1 LYRFHLR
8 FQELRLETE
17 SSINAFRAIW
27 VAPSIILGM
36 GMTRLCSDAITLFR
50 SRRNVQIDWI
60 PLVWAVCIFIW
71 QIQYLW
77 AIIDLPTFVQKWTL
91 FDFMILLALSLTLF
105 VSAALVFPDAQMHAG
120 AKLEEN
126 FLRDGR
132 WSLIALSA
140 WGLTAVLADLA
151 LFDEA
156 FLSRDIGLMIVIATA
171 PLIYL
176 MTRKRSL
183 KALITGGN
191 LALTLWTAWVLSPK
205 SY

>member
-1 LYRFHLR
+1 M
-8 FQELRLETE
+8 EPEV
-17 SSINAFRAIW
+17 SISAFRAIW
-27 VAPSIILGM
+27 IAPSIILGM
-36 GMTRLCSDAITLFR
+36 GMTRLSSDAITLFR
-50 SRRNVQIDWI
+50 SRHNVQIDWI

-77 AIIDLPTFVQKWTL
+77 AIIELPSFVQKWTL
-91 FDFMILLALSLTLF
+91 FDFFILLFLSLSLF
-105 VSAALVFPDAQMHAG
+105 VSAALVLPDNQLQSG
-120 AKLEEN
+120 ARLEEN

-140 WGLTAVLADLA
+140 WGFTAALADLT
-151 LFDEA
+151 LFEVPI
-156 FLSRDIGLMIVIATA
+156 LSRDVALMSLIAIA

-176 MTRKRSL
+176 ITQKRGL
-183 KALITGGN
+183 KALITGSN

>member
-1 LYRFHLR
+1 M
-8 FQELRLETE
+8 ETE
-17 SSINAFRAIW
+17 SSISAFRAIW

-50 SRRNVQIDWI
+50 SRHNVQIDWI
-60 PLVWAVCIFIW
+60 PLVWAACIFLW

-77 AIIDLPTFVQKWTL
+77 AIIELPTFVQKWTL

-105 VSAALVFPDAQMHAG
+105 VSAALVFPDTRMHAG
-120 AKLEEN
+120 SKLEDN

-140 WGLTAVLADLA
+140 WGWTAVLADLT
-151 LFDEA
+151 LFDVH
-156 FLSRDIGLMIVIATA
+156 FLSVDVGLMTVISLI

-176 MTRKRSL
+176 MTNKRPL